1 MIDPTDN
8 AVVEVLNECT
18 AGCTN
23 PPNMGDVIGT
33 YEIKHEQDSIAV
45 YLDGSLLRRVHDNGI
60 VSFVMDFRSD
70 NMYGSGHHCH
80 IFVDNV
86 WGFE

>member
-1 MIDPTDN
+1 
-8 AVVEVLNECT
+8 
-18 AGCTN
+18 
-23 PPNMGDVIGT
+23 MGDVIGT

-60 VSFVMDFRSD
+60 DSFVMDFRSD